1 MHETSPRE
9 DPDDHTQRVADVH
22 SLKAPHPNSDIISVY
37 TRAIAGHNKRKNIPE
52 FNARC
57 SWSDPFQLYLG
68 IKILKCLTVS
78 FALYDC
84 CAAQPSCHHCN
95 ESPASKV
102 PALICSPRTPGE
114 VPVQTQ
120 VSLPT
125 QLLSFQDRMSPLFI
139 H

>member
-9 DPDDHTQRVADVH
+9 DFGDHTEYVADIH
-22 SLKAPHPNSDIISVY
+22 SLKALHPSGDIISVY
-37 TRAIAGHNKRKNIPE
+37 TRATVGHNKRKNIPE

-57 SWSDPFQLYLG
+57 SWSDPLQLYLV
-68 IKILKCLTVS
+68 IKILKRLTIS

-84 CAAQPSCHHCN
+84 CTAQPSGHYCN

-102 PALICSPRTPGE
+102 PALICSPRTPGK

-120 VSLPT
+120 VSQPT
-125 QLLSFQDRMSPLFI
+125 QLLSLLFVL
-139 H
+139 